1 MVSPGTVSRRLRLGM
16 VGGGPGSLIGPV
28 HRIAARLDDR
38 FELVA
43 GALSSDRDRARQGA
57 AEVHI
62 APDRSYDTWQAM
74 VAAEAARPDRIDVVA
89 IVTPNHLHHGPAKA
103 FMEAGIDVICDK
115 PLTLNTA
122 EAEDLVRVQ
131 QQTGR
136 IFGVTHTYAGYP
148 MVRQARAMVAAGAI
162 GRVRLVNVEYVQSWL
177 TEPLEAT
184 GNKQAGWRTDP
195 AFSGAG
201 GCVGDIGTHAY
212 HLASFVSGMLPDAIC
227 ADLTAFAPGRKLDD
241 NVHILMRYGSGAR
254 GMIWATQVAPGNDNG
269 IRVRIYGETGGI
281 SWFQEQP
288 NDLHFTRFGEAPQR
302 LGRAG
307 VMLGGIP
314 RPYEPRA
321 AVGHPEGY
329 LEAFAQLYT
338 DMAEQMTAR
347 NEGRAAAPDSLQL
360 ATIGEGLIGMRFI
373 DAAIASSAQGG
384 TWVSPDSAR

>member
-1 MVSPGTVSRRLRLGM
+1 MASFRSASRRLRLGM

-28 HRIAARLDDR
+28 HRMAARLDDH

-43 GALSSDRDRARQGA
+43 GALSSDAERARQGA
-57 AEVHI
+57 SEAHI
-62 APDRSYDTWQAM
+62 APDRSYHTWQAM
-74 VAAEAARPDRIDVVA
+74 VDGERNRDDGIDVVA
-89 IVTPNHLHHGPAKA
+89 IVTPNHLHYGPAKA

-122 EAEDLVRVQ
+122 EAEDLVAVQ
-131 QQTGR
+131 QKTGR
-136 IFGVTHTYAGYP
+136 LFGVTHTYAGYP
-148 MVRQARAMVAAGAI
+148 MVRQAKAMVAAGAI
-162 GRVRLVNVEYVQSWL
+162 GPVRLVNVEYVQSWL
-177 TEPLEAT
+177 TEPIEAA

-201 GCVGDIGTHAY
+201 GCVADIGTHAY
-212 HLASFVSGMLPDAIC
+212 HLAGFVSGMLPDAIC
-227 ADLTAFAPGRKLDD
+227 ADLTAFGKGRVLDD
-241 NVHILMRYGSGAR
+241 NVHILMRYASGAR

-269 IRVRIYGETGGI
+269 IRVRIYGETGGL

-307 VMLGGIP
+307 VMPGGVA

-338 DMAEQMTAR
+338 DMAEQITAR
-347 NEGRAAAPDSLQL
+347 NEGRAAKPDSRQL
-360 ATIGEGLIGMRFI
+360 ATIGEGLIGMRFV
-373 DAAIASSAQGG
+373 DAAVASSRQGG
-384 TWVSPDSAR
+384 VWVGPDSQV